1 MSIEKMKDK
10 PKENKIISNKML
22 NLTDNDINKLKE
34 ELTKLN
40 TSDLILEALNS
51 DKNYSVDNNS
61 QEKTIKNDL
70 LEQIRN
76 NSIANFVID
85 LDIQNKNRIK
95 EKFINEIDKYK
106 NNAELAI
113 NRKEKIT
120 SEYISKY
127 NKIFEENQLLQKQL
141 YNINNQYYS
150 LEKQLKNSQNQIL
163 KMQAQ
168 FTIFDKNKQLFTEFF
183 NYFPNDDPIEIMKNY
198 EQRHLNSINIMKE
211 NEELRLKIKTIN
223 RQHLLDNEE
232 NMMHINKLNNKIDLL
247 NKEKNEL
254 IENYEIKISKLNN
267 QIKQIQS
274 LEEKNKLLHKM
285 LYQIYNKLIES
296 FKLDKNL
303 KITDNFLNIKEE
315 DFRPNIFD
323 DNELGKYIKLM
334 ISTTKPYMCDK
345 LLRETI
351 AYSNMILRVYLKK
364 KVNLRFDPLE
374 TFKELKLILE
384 EKEDRIKKL
393 SDLVKNYEWRLSNED
408 IENKKL
414 SNIIEH
420 IKREKY
426 IKINN
431 KYVDNNINT
440 SNKNTN
446 EESKNKNEVKN
457 IRFNSYNDKM
467 FKKERDAFNNTDNNI
482 RIKTS
487 FKQKQ
492 KVKKNFEHNSPNIN
506 KIKKRILSGNNKKI
520 KDKKI
525 DFYKNPLYQTL
536 YSMNKNE
543 LINKNLNSDNEINNK
558 SIKKYKKIEKNKIYK
573 EHGNQSLITYLNE
586 FNQFINH
593 TNRLFLYKAR
603 ISPNKHNSL
612 SFKKNNVRKSF
623 NFGTS
628 IEKKLNSK
636 IIGKINN
643 LITSLEMKSEL
654 DKKEENNNEN
664 KIII

>member
-1 MSIEKMKDK
+1 MKDK
-10 PKENKIISNKML
+10 PKENKIISKKML

-51 DKNYSVDNNS
+51 EKNYSKDNNS
-61 QEKTIKNDL
+61 PEKTIKNDL

-76 NSIANFVID
+76 YSIANFVID
-85 LDIQNKNRIK
+85 LDIKNKNRIK
-95 EKFINEIDKYK
+95 EKFIKEIDKYK
-106 NNAELAI
+106 NNAELEI

-141 YNINNQYYS
+141 YDINNQYYS

-183 NYFPNDDPIEIMKNY
+183 NYFPNEDPIEIMKNY

-232 NMMHINKLNNKIDLL
+232 NTMHINKLNNKIDLL

-274 LEEKNKLLHKM
+274 LEEKNKLLHNM

-303 KITDNFLNIKEE
+303 KITDNILNIKEE
-315 DFRPNIFD
+315 DFKPNVFD
-323 DNELGKYIKLM
+323 DYELGKYIKLM
-334 ISTTKPYMCDK
+334 ISTTKPYICDK

-393 SDLVKNYEWRLSNED
+393 SELVKNYEWRLNNED

-440 SNKNTN
+440 NNKNTS

-467 FKKERDAFNNTDNNI
+467 FKKEIDAFNNTDNNI

-487 FKQKQ
+487 FKQKP
-492 KVKKNFEHNSPNIN
+492 KVKKIFEHNSPNIN

-520 KDKKI
+520 RDKKI
-525 DFYKNPLYQTL
+525 EFYKNPLYQTL

-543 LINKNLNSDNEINNK
+543 LINQNLNSDNEINNK
-558 SIKKYKKIEKNKIYK
+558 SIKRYKKVEKNKIYK

-603 ISPNKHNSL
+603 ISPNKPNSL
-612 SFKKNNVRKSF
+612 SFKKNNTKKSF

-643 LITSLEMKSEL
+643 LITSLEMKSEIE
-654 DKKEENNNEN
+654 KKEENKNEN